1 MTNVVYRSWP
11 AGMDNRSA
19 SHDLSRKPEAA
30 VLRDALNVD
39 ILSSGKPRMRPG
51 RKQVRADTGAHSLFT
66 DSNRLVWATSS
77 ALKVGDENHVPT
89 TVLSDSRLVAPLSW
103 VALNGELY
111 FSNEAING
119 KLVSYAYEPWGVA
132 APAYAPVCTPAT
144 SGEYRYTVTCTFVTA
159 TGEES
164 GAPLGSTVLCGEIPS
179 LRLTSIPQ
187 SSDGRVVATRL
198 YVTNVDGKDFY
209 AQVDVP
215 AGTTAWSLTGFFA
228 NGALLRTQFLEPL
241 PPGQLIEY
249 NNGRMYAASSNI
261 LWYTEPLRYG
271 LMNRA
276 ANFFVFP
283 ARITLVKGVKEG
295 LYISA
300 DRTYFLPGAGTK
312 DVDLVV
318 LEDDRAVEGAVLKL
332 PGDGEEVVWLST
344 GGIRRGKGGAM
355 ERVTDDRIAIE
366 KYERACVGLVEK
378 NGHRAIVVVARDG
391 AANPLVADDFVI

>member
-1 MTNVVYRSWP
+1 
-11 AGMDNRSA
+11 MDNRSA

-39 ILSSGKPRMRPG
+39 ILSSGKPRLRPG
-51 RKQVRADTGAHSLFT
+51 RKQVRADAGAHSLFT
-66 DSNRLVWATSS
+66 DGSRLVWATAA
-77 ALKVGDENHVPT
+77 ALKVGDANHVPA
-89 TVLSDSRLVAPLSW
+89 TVLSDPSLAAPLSW
-103 VALNGELY
+103 VALNNELY

-119 KLVSYAYEPWGVA
+119 KLVNYAYEPWGVA
-132 APAYAPVCTPAT
+132 APLYAPVCTPAT
-144 SGEYRYTVTCTFVTA
+144 SGDYRYTVTCTFITS

-164 GAPLGSTVLCGEIPS
+164 GAPLGSTVLSGEVPS
-179 LRLTSIPQ
+179 LQFSSIPQ
-187 SSDGRVVATRL
+187 SSDSRVVATRL

-249 NNGRMYAASSNI
+249 NNGRLYAASGNV

-276 ANFFVFP
+276 SNFFVFP
-283 ARITLVKGVKEG
+283 SRITLNKGVKQG

-300 DRTYFLPGAGTK
+300 DKTYFLPGAGTK
-312 DVDLVV
+312 DVDLVT
-318 LEDDRAVEGAVLKL
+318 LEEARAVEGAVLSL
-332 PGDGEEVVWLST
+332 PGGEEIVWLSRD
-344 GGIRRGKGGAM
+344 GLRRGKGGAI
-355 ERVTDDRIAIE
+355 EAVTDDQIAME
-366 KYERACVGLVEK
+366 RFERASLGLVEK
-378 NGHRAIVVVARDG
+378 NGHRAVVAVAQDG
-391 AANPLVADDFVI
+391 VANPLAAEDFIL